1 MIQLLFNVVAPVFI
15 IVSIGWGWARFGR
28 PYDTGLI
35 SSLVMT
41 IGAPCLVFSTL
52 NTMDI
57 SPTNLGEIGA
67 AALLVIALTGL
78 IGFVILRIT
87 RQEIRVF
94 LPPLMFPNAGNMG
107 LSLCLFAF
115 GKPGL
120 ALAIIAFSVYSLSAF
135 SIGIWIYSGTLSPR
149 QLLKQPIIYAV
160 IISVAVLLTGID
172 VPGWILK
179 TTTLLGNF
187 TIPLMLFTLGVS
199 LSGFS
204 VAKLNRAVLLSV
216 LRLGGGFGIGMLV
229 SHLFGLTGIAK
240 GVIVLQSSM
249 PVAVFNY
256 LFAETYDRNPK
267 ETAELVVISTIISLV
282 TIPLILLSILS

>member
-15 IVSIGWGWARFGR
+15 IVFIGWGWARLGR
-28 PYDTGLI
+28 LYNTSLI

-57 SPTNLGEIGA
+57 SPANLGEIGL
-67 AALLVIALTGL
+67 AALLVIVLTGL
-78 IGFVILRIT
+78 IGLVILRAT
-87 RQEIRVF
+87 RQEIRSF

-107 LSLCLFAF
+107 LSLCLLAF
-115 GKPGL
+115 GQPGL
-120 ALAIIAFSVYSLSAF
+120 ALAIIAFSVYSLSTF
-135 SIGIWIYSGTLSPR
+135 SIGIWIYSGRLSPR
-149 QLLKQPIIYAV
+149 QLLKQPIIYSV
-160 IISVAVLLTGID
+160 MISVAVLLTGVD
-172 VPGWILK
+172 VPNWILK
-179 TTTLLGNF
+179 TTSLLGNF

-204 VAKLNRAVLLSV
+204 VVKLKRAVLLSL
-216 LRLGGGFGIGMLV
+216 LRLGIGFGVGILV
-229 SHLFGLTGIAK
+229 SHLFGLTGIAR

-256 LFAETYDRNPK
+256 LFAENYDRNPR
-267 ETAELVVISTIISLV
+267 ETAELVVISTLFSLV
-282 TIPLILLSILS
+282 TIPLILLFLN

>member
-1 MIQLLFNVVAPVFI
+1 MIELLFNVVAPVFI
-15 IVSIGWGWARFGR
+15 IVSIGWSWARLGR
-28 PYDTGLI
+28 AYDTSLI

-57 SPTNLGEIGA
+57 SPANLGEIGA
-67 AALLVIALTGL
+67 AAALVIAITGS
-78 IGFVILRIT
+78 IGFVILKVT
-87 RQEIRVF
+87 RQEIRTF
-94 LPPLMFPNAGNMG
+94 LQPLMFPNAGNMG
-107 LSLCLFAF
+107 LSLCFFAF

-120 ALAIIAFSVYSLSAF
+120 AFAIIAFSIYSLSSF
-135 SIGIWIYSGTLSPR
+135 SIGIWIYSGTLSPK
-149 QLLKQPIIYAV
+149 QVLKQPIIYAV
-160 IISVAVLLTGID
+160 IISVTVLLTGLA

-204 VAKLNRAVLLSV
+204 VAKLKRAVLLSL
-216 LRLGGGFGIGMLV
+216 LRLGIGFGIGLLV
-229 SHLFGLTGIAK
+229 SHLFGLTGIAR
-240 GVIVLQSSM
+240 GVIILQSSM

-267 ETAELVVISTIISLV
+267 ETAELVVISTLFSLV
-282 TIPLILLSILS
+282 TIPLILLYLN